1 MIRVYILGLRERMIK
16 KIFTIALFF
25 VSLPVFAAV
34 AANKENCADFKNMT
48 KLWCTVDY
56 KHWAI
61 SYANSINYD
70 EVDFYL
76 YLDEPNHKVYNQ
88 NKEEVA
94 EVVSY
99 DDKEI
104 KFINKYHVNKRTY
117 VENYTLDRY
126 TGRAKGKGTIR
137 HDLGKL
143 ASITY
148 ENRDFNA
155 KGQCAVVDEVRKF

>member
-1 MIRVYILGLRERMIK
+1 MFK
-16 KIFTIALFF
+16 KIFCIALCT
-25 VSLPVFAAV
+25 LITCPVFAV
-34 AANKENCADFKNMT
+34 AAAGIMNDGCGDFKNMT

-61 SYANSINYD
+61 SYSNSIAYD

-76 YLDEPNHKVYNQ
+76 YLDEPHKKIYNEQ
-88 NKEEVA
+88 KEEMA

-104 KFINKYHVNKRTY
+104 KFVNKYHANKRTY
-117 VENYTLDRY
+117 IENYTLDRY

-137 HDLGKL
+137 HDYGNW
-143 ASITY
+143 ASLTY

-155 KGQCAVVDEVRKF
+155 KGQCAVVDEIKKF